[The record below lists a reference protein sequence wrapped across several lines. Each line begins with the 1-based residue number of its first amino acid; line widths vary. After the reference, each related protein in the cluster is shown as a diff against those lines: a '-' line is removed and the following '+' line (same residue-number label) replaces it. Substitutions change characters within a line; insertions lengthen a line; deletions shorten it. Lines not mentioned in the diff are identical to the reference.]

1 MFGLP
6 LWAIWLILCGTFL
19 LIEIFNISFLL
30 IWPGIGSFFAFIA
43 SVLGAP
49 VEIQIAVFAISTT
62 IMIIFMKPLTKK
74 LFKNKDNTKMN
85 NDAMIGKKGV
95 VIKEIN
101 SIEDVGQVKVAGELW
116 SAITLNDEKIKINE
130 IVKVTKVDGVKLV
143 VTKINENENV

>member
-85 NDAMIGKKGV
+85 NDAMIGKKGI

-101 SIEDVGQVKVAGELW
+101 STEEVGQVKVAGELW
-116 SAITLNDEKIKINE
+116 SAITINDEKIKINE
-130 IVKVTKVDGVKLV
+130 IVKVTKVDGVKLI
-143 VTKINENENV
+143 VTKINENI

>member
-49 VEIQIAVFAISTT
+49 MEIQIAVFAISTT

-85 NDAMIGKKGV
+85 NDAMIGKKGI

-101 SIEDVGQVKVAGELW
+101 STEEVGQVKVAGELW
-116 SAITLNDEKIKINE
+116 SAITINDEKIKINE
-130 IVKVTKVDGVKLV
+130 IVKVTKVDGVKLI
-143 VTKINENENV
+143 VTKINENI

>member
-6 LWAIWLILCGTFL
+6 LWAIWLILCGAFL

-130 IVKVTKVDGVKLV
+130 IVEVTKVDGVKLV
-143 VTKINENENV
+143 VTKINENV

>member
-85 NDAMIGKKGV
+85 NDAMIGKKGI

-101 SIEDVGQVKVAGELW
+101 STEEVGQVKVAGELW
-116 SAITLNDEKIKINE
+116 SAITINDEKIKINE
-130 IVKVTKVDGVKLV
+130 IVIVTKVDGVKLI
-143 VTKINENENV
+143 VTKINENV

>member
-85 NDAMIGKKGV
+85 NDAMIGKKGI

-101 SIEDVGQVKVAGELW
+101 SAEEVGQVKVAGELW
-116 SAITLNDEKIKINE
+116 SAITINDEKIKINE
-130 IVKVTKVDGVKLV
+130 IVKVTKVDGVKLI
-143 VTKINENENV
+143 VTKINENV

>member
-6 LWAIWLILCGTFL
+6 LWAIWLILCGAFL

-49 VEIQIAVFAISTT
+49 IEIQLAVFAISTT
-62 IMIIFMKPLTKK
+62 IMIIFMKPLTPK
-74 LFKNKDNTKMN
+74 LFKNKDSTKMN

-101 SIEDVGQVKVAGELW
+101 STEDVGQVKVAGELW

-130 IVKVTKVDGVKLV
+130 IVEVTKVDGVKLI
-143 VTKINENENV
+143 VTKINENV

>member
-30 IWPGIGSFFAFIA
+30 IWPGFGSFFAFIA

-85 NDAMIGKKGV
+85 NDAMIGKKGI

-101 SIEDVGQVKVAGELW
+101 STEEVGQVKVAGELW

-130 IVKVTKVDGVKLV
+130 IVEVTKVDGVKLI
-143 VTKINENENV
+143 VTKINENV

>member
-6 LWAIWLILCGTFL
+6 LWAIWLILCGAFL

-49 VEIQIAVFAISTT
+49 IEIQLAVFAISTT

-85 NDAMIGKKGV
+85 NDALIGKKGV

-101 SIEDVGQVKVAGELW
+101 STEDVGQVKVAGELW

-130 IVKVTKVDGVKLV
+130 IVEVTKVDGVKLV
-143 VTKINENENV
+143 VTKINENV

>member
-143 VTKINENENV
+143 VTKINENV

>member
-130 IVKVTKVDGVKLV
+130 IVEDNRAL
-143 VTKINENENV
+143 KI

>member
-6 LWAIWLILCGTFL
+6 LWAIWLILCGIFL

-85 NDAMIGKKGV
+85 NDAIIGKKGV

-143 VTKINENENV
+143 VTKINENV